1 MAVADAARAD
11 LPYLHGIGNEPTAKK
26 ETEMFVDMRLA
37 DLEVERRR
45 ERLARDYARANR
57 RRREQPKLQLP
68 DEGTW
73 HAMLLARF
81 MLLNR

>member
-1 MAVADAARAD
+1 MQSHVLEREQWIPRP
-11 LPYLHGIGNEPTAKK
+11 LP
-26 ETEMFVDMRLA
+26 
-37 DLEVERRR
+37 EVFEFF